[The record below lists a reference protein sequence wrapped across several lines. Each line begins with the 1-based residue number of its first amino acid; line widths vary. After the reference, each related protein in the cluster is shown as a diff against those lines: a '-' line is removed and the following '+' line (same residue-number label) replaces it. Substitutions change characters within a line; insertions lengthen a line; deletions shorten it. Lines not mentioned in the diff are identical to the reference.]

1 MRFVFTEDQRLFQ
14 RTVRDFLA
22 KAFPPEELRASW
34 ADAAGRSRERWARLA
49 SLGVAGMLVPSD
61 AGGLG
66 MDEVD
71 MVLLLEEA
79 GRAALPEPIV
89 ETSLVATRL
98 LSALAPA
105 EVRARWLPAIASGDA
120 WIAVGLEGRGPY
132 VADAHVADLLLL
144 QRGDALHA
152 VDPGHVE
159 LIAQPAIDGAERL
172 FTVDWNPTAAT
183 ELGGGKAAEAAMAEG
198 FDRAASGVAGQLLGV
213 ADRMIEMAADH
224 ARQREQ
230 FGQPIGSFQ
239 AVKHLLANALLK
251 LDFARPAVY
260 RAAWAMAHQSEG
272 PELRA
277 RDASIAKVYAS
288 EAATAAAGVA
298 LQVHGAIGYT
308 WEHDLHLW
316 MKRAWTLAGAWG
328 DAEWHRERVASW
340 LLGPSEAT
348 P

>member
-1 MRFVFTEDQRLFQ
+1 MRFVFTEEQRMFQ

-34 ADAAGRSRERWARLA
+34 ASGIGRSRERWAQLA
-49 SLGVAGMLVPSD
+49 ALGVAGMLVPSD

-89 ETSLVATRL
+89 ETSFVATRL
-98 LSALAPA
+98 LSALAPP
-105 EVRARWLPAIASGDA
+105 EVRVRWLPAIASGDA
-120 WIAVGLEGRGPY
+120 WIAVGLGGSGPY

-152 VDPGHVE
+152 VDPADVH
-159 LIAQPAIDGAERL
+159 LTAQPSVDGARHM

-183 ELGGGKAAEAAMAEG
+183 ELAGGEAAEAAMAEA
-198 FDRAASGVAGQLLGV
+198 FDRAASGVAAQLVGV

-260 RAAWAMAHQSEG
+260 RAAWSMAHDAG
-272 PELRA
+272 GAALRA
-277 RDASIAKVYAS
+277 RDASMAKAYAS

-328 DAEWHRERVASW
+328 DAAWHRERVASW
-340 LLGPSEAT
+340 LLGPGEARQ
-348 P
+348 

>member
-1 MRFVFTEDQRLFQ
+1 MRFVFTEEQRLFQ
-14 RTVRDFLA
+14 GTVRDLLV

-34 ADAAGRSRERWARLA
+34 ADDTGRSRERWAQLA
-49 SLGVAGMLVPSD
+49 SLGVAGMLVAPA

-71 MVLLLEEA
+71 MVLVLEEV

-98 LSALAPA
+98 LSALAPSD
-105 EVRARWLPAIASGDA
+105 VRARWLPAIAAGDA
-120 WIAVGLEGRGPY
+120 WIAVGMEGSGPY
-132 VADAHVADLLLL
+132 IADAHVADLLLL
-144 QRGDALHA
+144 QHGDALHA
-152 VDPGHVE
+152 VDPGDVE
-159 LIAQPAIDGAERL
+159 LTAQPSIDGAQRL
-172 FTVDWNPTAAT
+172 FTIEWNPRAASQ
-183 ELGGGKAAEAAMAEG
+183 LACGPAAEAAMAAG
-198 FDRAASGVAGQLLGV
+198 FDRAASGVAAQLLGV
-213 ADRMIEMAADH
+213 ADRMIELAADH
-224 ARQREQ
+224 AREREQ

-260 RAAWAMAHQSEG
+260 RAAWSMAHEAG
-272 PELRA
+272 PPELRG
-277 RDASIAKVYAS
+277 RDASMAKAYAS

-328 DAEWHRERVASW
+328 DAAWHRERVASW
-340 LLGPSEAT
+340 LLGPSQAT
-348 P
+348 R